1 MVTMT
6 FDVARRLRRSVRR
19 LGGDQGTALLE
30 MALTL
35 PLLLFVAVAIF
46 EFGRAFQTWEV
57 LTNAAREGAR
67 VAVLPDFGTADVQN
81 RVTSYLAASGL
92 TDAAPA
98 PTVSFTT
105 SDVGVGGP
113 SISTVTVT
121 VQYPHQFILLTPLAA
136 LVGSGPHADM
146 MLKAA
151 STMRQEIAAAP

>member
-1 MVTMT
+1 M
-6 FDVARRLRRSVRR
+6 AAIIRLCRRAWA
-19 LGGDQGTALLE
+19 GEDGAELLE
-30 MALTL
+30 LAIALPIL
-35 PLLLFVAVAIF
+35 MLIIGGVIDFAILFQ
-46 EFGRAFQTWEV
+46 RYEV
-57 LTNAAREGAR
+57 VTNAAREGAR

-121 VQYPHQFILLTPLAA
+121 VQYPHQFILLTPLSA
-136 LVGSGPHADM
+136 LVGGGPHADM

>member
-1 MVTMT
+1 MAAITRL
-6 FDVARRLRRSVRR
+6 FRRAWT
-19 LGGDQGTALLE
+19 GEDGAELLE
-30 MALTL
+30 LAIALPIL
-35 PLLLFVAVAIF
+35 MLIIGGVIDFAILFQ
-46 EFGRAFQTWEV
+46 RYEV
-57 LTNAAREGAR
+57 VTNAAREGAR
-67 VAVLPDFGTADVQN
+67 VAVLPDFATTDVQN

-98 PTVSFTT
+98 PAVSFTT

-121 VQYPHQFILLTPLAA
+121 VQYPHQFLLLTPLSA
-136 LVGSGPHADM
+136 LVGGGPHATI

>member
-1 MVTMT
+1 M
-6 FDVARRLRRSVRR
+6 AAIIRLCRRAWA
-19 LGGDQGTALLE
+19 GEDGAELLE
-30 MALTL
+30 LAIALPIL
-35 PLLLFVAVAIF
+35 MLIIGGVIDFAILFQ
-46 EFGRAFQTWEV
+46 RYEV
-57 LTNAAREGAR
+57 VTNAAREGAR